1 MKRIWI
7 CLLALLVL
15 AGCGDPGDVAV
26 TTVYETD
33 DPPRA
38 TLTAERDAYDPSVET
53 VWCVLSYEGEGEP
66 LEYGASYWLDVREAD
81 GSWTQ
86 VPLAEN
92 AGWDAML
99 YTLPSGEKQAF
110 PCILSLFD
118 YDFSGGGTF
127 RVVKEIGDQTLTA
140 EFTLTDGAA
149 ISAETPYGFGPME
162 DLPED
167 WDTAEAAAIGAV
179 VFTEAGVENS
189 DAAET
194 FLQKVSLGIPSQLR
208 TLQNYYESWP
218 MLIDV
223 IYENDSFRW
232 RMRTGGELTEK
243 RFSYI
248 VTDGTD
254 LYLSNGADWDAGERY
269 GDKRVFLVPPM
280 AGEKWVSDVES
291 MEADRLAENTARYS
305 LWSDDGVWNVRLTE
319 EPTVFSV
326 SWKKE
331 GEGAWGKRFDLQ
343 DWDGLET
350 AITGIQ
356 WQADGMLLLTC
367 ETADGGAS
375 KVLFDAETGSLQTLS
390 SGTPRQ
396 ETELQRNGGGYSSA
410 VL

>member
-15 AGCGDPGDVAV
+15 AGCGEQ
-26 TTVYETD
+26 ETD
-33 DPPRA
+33 AGEPP
-38 TLTAERDAYDPSVET
+38 AEQETSSGSFSLELDTEWDVYDPSAEEI
-53 VWCVLSYEGEGEP
+53 WCILSYEGEGDP
-66 LEYGASYWLDVREAD
+66 LEFGAEYRLEVQTDSGWE
-81 GSWTQ
+81 Q
-86 VPLAEN
+86 VPFVEGT
-92 AGWDAML
+92 GWDSVL
-99 YTLPSGEKQAF
+99 YTLHVGESWAF
-110 PCILSLFD
+110 PCVLSLFD
-118 YDFSGGGTF
+118 YSFTDGTY

-167 WDTAEAAAIGAV
+167 WDTAEAAASGAV
-179 VFTEAGVENS
+179 VFTEAGMENA

-254 LYLSNGADWDAGERY
+254 VYLSNGADWDSTERY
-269 GDKRVFLVPPM
+269 DSDKAFLLPSGSGGDLVPAAQELM
-280 AGEKWVSDVES
+280 AERTAG
-291 MEADRLAENTARYS
+291 NTTRYRI
-305 LWSDDGVWNVRLTE
+305 WSADGVWDASLTE
-319 EPTVFSV
+319 TATEFGVGWQRP
-326 SWKKE
+326 
-331 GEGAWGKRFDLQ
+331 GEGSSGSLYDLG
-343 DWDGLET
+343 DWYDEAP
-350 AITGIQ
+350 AITGLA
-356 WQADGMLLLTC
+356 WQADGTLRLTC
-367 ETADGGAS
+367 ETEGGSARI
-375 KVLFDAETGSLQTLS
+375 FDFDPE
-390 SGTPRQ
+390 SGNLTDALCGLPAA
-396 ETELQRNGGGYSSA
+396 N
-410 VL
+410 

>member
-1 MKRIWI
+1 MEMKRIWI

-66 LEYGASYWLDVREAD
+66 LEYGASYWLDVREED
-81 GSWTQ
+81 GTWTQ

-92 AGWDAML
+92 TGWDAVL

-110 PCILSLFD
+110 PCSLSMFD

-140 EFTLTDGAA
+140 EFTLTEGAA

-167 WDTAEAAAIGAV
+167 WDTAEAAASGAV
-179 VFTEAGVENS
+179 VFTEAGMENA

-254 LYLSNGADWDAGERY
+254 VYLSNGDDWESTEQYDSDRAFLLPSGS
-269 GDKRVFLVPPM
+269 GSALVPRAQELM
-280 AGEKWVSDVES
+280 ADQ
-291 MEADRLAENTARYS
+291 TAGNITQYR
-305 LWSDDGVWNVRLTE
+305 LWSPSGEWCVRRSEGDDPLDLSLVYSKPGYGSGSQGLDL
-319 EPTVFSV
+319 
-326 SWKKE
+326 
-331 GEGAWGKRFDLQ
+331 GELRAG
-343 DWDGLET
+343 
-350 AITGIQ
+350 ITGIRNMV
-356 WQADGMLLLTC
+356 WQADDTLHLTC
-367 ETADGGAS
+367 ETLGEGIQIFVYD
-375 KVLFDAETGSLQTLS
+375 
-390 SGTPRQ
+390 P
-396 ETELQRNGGGYSSA
+396 ETEELTPELCGYPKA
-410 VL
+410 E

>member
-1 MKRIWI
+1 MEMKRIWI

-66 LEYGASYWLDVREAD
+66 LEYGASYWLDVREED
-81 GSWTQ
+81 GTWTQ

-92 AGWDAML
+92 TGWDAVL

-110 PCILSLFD
+110 PCSLSMFD

-254 LYLSNGADWDAGERY
+254 VYLSNGADWDSTERY
-269 GDKRVFLVPPM
+269 DSDKAFLLPSGSGGDLVPRAQELM
-280 AGEKWVSDVES
+280 ADQ
-291 MEADRLAENTARYS
+291 TAGNITQYR
-305 LWSDDGVWNVRLTE
+305 LWSPSGEWCVRRSEGDDPLDLSLVYSKPGYGSGSQGLDL
-319 EPTVFSV
+319 
-326 SWKKE
+326 
-331 GEGAWGKRFDLQ
+331 GELRAG
-343 DWDGLET
+343 
-350 AITGIQ
+350 ITGIRNMV
-356 WQADGMLLLTC
+356 WQADDTLHLTC
-367 ETADGGAS
+367 ETLGEGIQIFVYD
-375 KVLFDAETGSLQTLS
+375 
-390 SGTPRQ
+390 P
-396 ETELQRNGGGYSSA
+396 ETEELTPELCGYPKA
-410 VL
+410 E

>member
-66 LEYGASYWLDVREAD
+66 LEYGTSYWLDVREKD
-81 GSWTQ
+81 GTWTQ

-92 AGWDAML
+92 TGWDAVL

-110 PCILSLFD
+110 PCSLSMFD

-127 RVVKEIGDQTLTA
+127 RVVKTVGDQPLTA
-140 EFTLTDGAA
+140 EFTLTEGAA

-167 WDTAEAAAIGAV
+167 WDTAEAAASGAV
-179 VFTEAGVENS
+179 VFTEAGMENA

-232 RMRTGGELTEK
+232 RMRTGGEITEK

-254 LYLSNGADWDAGERY
+254 VYLSNGADWDSTERY
-269 GDKRVFLVPPM
+269 DSDKAFLLPSGSGSALVPKAQEMM
-280 AGEKWVSDVES
+280 AERTAG
-291 MEADRLAENTARYS
+291 NTTRYRI
-305 LWSDDGVWNVRLTE
+305 WSADGVWDASLTE
-319 EPTVFSV
+319 TPTEFGVG
-326 SWKKE
+326 WQRP
-331 GEGAWGKRFDLQ
+331 GEGSSGSLYDLG
-343 DWDGLET
+343 DWYDEELSIAGIIWEDDGTLS
-350 AITGIQ
+350 
-356 WQADGMLLLTC
+356 LTC
-367 ETADGGAS
+367 ETAAGGAI
-375 KVLFDAETGSLQTLS
+375 VPTFDPETGIL
-390 SGTPRQ
+390 
-396 ETELQRNGGGYSSA
+396 TEVMRGDPA
-410 VL
+410 AE

>member
-1 MKRIWI
+1 MEMKRIWI

-15 AGCGDPGDVAV
+15 AGCGEQ
-26 TTVYETD
+26 ETD
-33 DPPRA
+33 AGEPP
-38 TLTAERDAYDPSVET
+38 AEQETSSGSFSLELDTEWDVYDPSAEEI
-53 VWCVLSYEGEGEP
+53 WCILSYEGEGDP
-66 LEYGASYWLDVREAD
+66 LEFGAEYRLEVQTDSGWE
-81 GSWTQ
+81 Q
-86 VPLAEN
+86 VPFVEGT
-92 AGWDAML
+92 GWDSVL
-99 YTLPSGEKQAF
+99 YTLHVGESWAF
-110 PCILSLFD
+110 PCVLSLFD
-118 YDFSGGGTF
+118 YSFTDGTY

-140 EFTLTDGAA
+140 EFTLTEGAA

-254 LYLSNGADWDAGERY
+254 VYLSNGADWDSTERY
-269 GDKRVFLVPPM
+269 DSDKAFLLPSGSGSALVPKAQEMM
-280 AGEKWVSDVES
+280 AERTAGNTTRYRIWS
-291 MEADRLAENTARYS
+291 ADGIWDAS
-305 LWSDDGVWNVRLTE
+305 LTE
-319 EPTVFSV
+319 TPTEFGVG
-326 SWKKE
+326 WQRP
-331 GEGAWGKRFDLQ
+331 GEGSGGSLYDLG
-343 DWDGLET
+343 DWYDEAP
-350 AITGIQ
+350 AITGLA
-356 WQADGMLLLTC
+356 WQADGTLRLTC
-367 ETADGGAS
+367 ETEGGSARI
-375 KVLFDAETGSLQTLS
+375 FDFDPE
-390 SGTPRQ
+390 SGNLTDALCGLPAA
-396 ETELQRNGGGYSSA
+396 N
-410 VL
+410 